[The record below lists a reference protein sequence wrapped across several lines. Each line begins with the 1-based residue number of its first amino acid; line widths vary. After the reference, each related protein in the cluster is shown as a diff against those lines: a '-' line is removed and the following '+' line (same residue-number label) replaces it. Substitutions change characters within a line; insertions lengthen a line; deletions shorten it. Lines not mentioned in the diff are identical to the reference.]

1 VTDTHISPAP
11 ATQRGL
17 NALPPIPEN
26 AEPLARSAGQALAQH
41 WPEYLME
48 GAELGIFMISA
59 CVFTALLEYPGSPV
73 LRLIPNAFVRN
84 ALIGLAMALTAV
96 SIIYSAWGKQS
107 GAHMNP
113 AMTLTFF
120 RLGKMEPW
128 DAFFYVIAQFAGG
141 VAGVAIASLILGML
155 VAHPTVNY
163 AVTRPGPLGVKVAF
177 VAEVLISFVL
187 LLTVLTVSNNKK
199 LARFTGLFGG
209 MLIAS
214 YITFEAPLSGMSMNP
229 ARTFGSA
236 SLARS
241 FDALWLYFL
250 APPIGM
256 LAAAEVYVRLRSVR
270 AVHCAKYH
278 HNNDKRCIFRCR
290 FAELED
296 SKTLKTAQ

>member
-1 VTDTHISPAP
+1 
-11 ATQRGL
+11 
-17 NALPPIPEN
+17 
-26 AEPLARSAGQALAQH
+26 
-41 WPEYLME
+41 ME

-59 CVFTALLEYPGSPV
+59 CLFTALLEHPASPV
-73 LRLIPNAFVRN
+73 LRLIPSTFVRN

-128 DAFFYVIAQFAGG
+128 DAFFYVFAQFIGG
-141 VAGVAIASLILGML
+141 VSGVAIASLLLGMV

-177 VAEVLISFVL
+177 AGEVLISFVL
-187 LLTVLTVSNNKK
+187 VLMVLTVSNSKNW
-199 LARFTGLFGG
+199 ARYTGLFAGV
-209 MLIAS
+209 LIAS

-236 SLARS
+236 LLARS
-241 FDALWLYFL
+241 FDSLWLYFV

-256 LAAAEVYVRLRSVR
+256 LAAAEVYVRLRSIR

-278 HNNDKRCIFRCR
+278 HNNNKRCIFRCR
-290 FAELED
+290 FAELQNL
-296 SKTLKTAQ
+296 KTLGTTE